1 MQSFKLVVINVW
13 FRGKYVI
20 KSSKVNVLD
29 LAVEKAYS
37 PQRLLRLHIV
47 NGRFENQLRELYRLL
62 YLVIMIV
69 LISS

>member
-1 MQSFKLVVINVW
+1 M
-13 FRGKYVI
+13 I